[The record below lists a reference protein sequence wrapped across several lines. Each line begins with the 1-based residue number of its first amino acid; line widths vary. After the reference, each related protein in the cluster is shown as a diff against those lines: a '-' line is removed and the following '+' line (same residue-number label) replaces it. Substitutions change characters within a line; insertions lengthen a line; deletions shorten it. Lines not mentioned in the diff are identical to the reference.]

1 MSAPDRIWLSE
12 PDECNY
18 HEVWF
23 DSDYGGTEYIRTD
36 LVAITTQPDPRDE
49 VIAEAEARG
58 MRRAADIAKLVAGG
72 ACDTPDEIRGAAMVE
87 YAILAAIPKG
97 GDA

>member
-49 VIAEAEARG
+49 VIRALMESLETIASNQCCDAEPWYIAY
-58 MRRAADIAKLVAGG
+58 AA
-72 ACDTPDEIRGAAMVE
+72 
-87 YAILAAIPKG
+87 LAAAK
-97 GDA
+97 AVAK